1 MTATPPT
8 GRARV
13 PGANPPPEPP
23 SYLRPSGG
31 RASIGNGGGN
41 GGGGYGGG
49 GGYDSPA
56 PRPKRKIKPRWGR
69 IAIVLAGLLAILLVA
84 TGVGGLLYISHVNGE
99 FKRVDAF
106 SLVKGQRPAAA
117 TDGSENILLLGS
129 DSRDDTSTKFD
140 LK

>member
-13 PGANPPPEPP
+13 PGANPPPAPP
-23 SYLRPSGG
+23 SYLRPTADAPRSSGRG
-31 RASIGNGGGN
+31 GSGNGGG
-41 GGGGYGGG
+41 YGN
-49 GGYDSPA
+49 GGYDVPGG
-56 PRPKRKIKPRWGR
+56 RPKRKIKPRWGR

-106 SLVKGQRPAAA
+106 SLVKGQR
-117 TDGSENILLLGS
+117 
-129 DSRDDTSTKFD
+129 
-140 LK
+140 